1 MNLVDNNDLK
11 VSEDLKYDV
20 RRLGDQQNHPVIVV
34 DNVLDDPNSF
44 VEYYKE
50 TSPSEE

>member
-20 RRLGDQQNHPVIVV
+20 RRLGDQKIIQS
-34 DNVLDDPNSF
+34 LS
-44 VEYYKE
+44 
-50 TSPSEE
+50 

>member
-44 VEYYKE
+44 VENIIIL
-50 TSPSEE
+50 S